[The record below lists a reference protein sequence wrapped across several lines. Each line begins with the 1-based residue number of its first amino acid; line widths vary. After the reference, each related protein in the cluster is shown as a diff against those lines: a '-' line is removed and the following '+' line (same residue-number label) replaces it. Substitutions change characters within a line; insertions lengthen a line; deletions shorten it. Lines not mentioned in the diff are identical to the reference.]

1 MASASLQKS
10 KCPKVAE
17 KSDDDDGDDDFFCRM
32 FDRQKCAELYFHP
45 GPFSEALTMANL
57 SNAESRI

>member
-1 MASASLQKS
+1 MASVSLQKS

-17 KSDDDDGDDDFFCRM
+17 KSDDDDFFCRM
-32 FDRQKCAELYFHP
+32 FDRQKSAELYFHP
-45 GPFSEALTMANL
+45 GPFSEALTMASL